1 MGPRPIF
8 FAVATALS
16 LLGCGIT
23 GGDRVDELAR
33 NAQPVGPEIQ
43 VGTGDSLRGPW
54 TAVIYRMRDQ
64 QVCLM
69 VRFGMDQSGQDGTC
83 WPGAIDGPMMTSD
96 DVVTFVLGATS
107 DSHAVSARVN
117 VSDGPFIPLDLVL
130 PAPGV
135 TDGVRYYAT
144 SLPGRAKVQTVD
156 VLSDAGI
163 VLDSKSIAP

>member
-1 MGPRPIF
+1 MRSSRTVFLG
-8 FAVATALS
+8 AVALI
-16 LLGCGIT
+16 LVGCGVI

-33 NAQPVGPEIQ
+33 SAERVGPEIQ
-43 VGTGDSLRGPW
+43 VSNGDSLKGPW
-54 TAVIYRMRDQ
+54 TAVIYRTRDK

-69 VRFGMDQSGQDGTC
+69 VSYGVNGQDGTC

-96 DVVTFVLGATS
+96 DLVTFVLGATA
-107 DSHAVSARVN
+107 DPHATSARVTLADAPD
-117 VSDGPFIPLDLVL
+117 VPLDLIL
-130 PAPGV
+130 PAAGV